1 MLMNILIGLAVI
13 TIVFVIVAALKPAA
27 FHVARTAVIDA
38 PAEDVFAH
46 VNDFRKWTT
55 WSPSRSSIRR

>member
-38 PAEDVFAH
+38 PAEDV
-46 VNDFRKWTT
+46 T
-55 WSPSRSSIRR
+55 SPRRVVQLEC